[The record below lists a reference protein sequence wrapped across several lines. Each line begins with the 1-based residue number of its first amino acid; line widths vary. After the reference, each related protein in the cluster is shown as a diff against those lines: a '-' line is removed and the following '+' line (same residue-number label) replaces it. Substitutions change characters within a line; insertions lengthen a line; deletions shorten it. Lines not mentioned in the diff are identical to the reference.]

1 MKKYY
6 ENESNTLFCGDSI
19 KILKKLQEKS
29 IDMVF
34 ADPPYFLS
42 NDGITCSNG
51 KMVSVNKGEWDK
63 SRGFNEDVKFHKKWI
78 KECDRVLKDDGSI
91 WISGTYHCIHQITY
105 ILLSMGYYII
115 NEVTWFKPNA
125 APNLGCR
132 CLTASHET
140 LIWAKKSKKAR
151 HTFNYDIAK
160 EINGGK
166 QMRSVWEISTTP
178 KSEKINGN
186 HPTQKP
192 LKLMERIIR
201 ISTNPGDI
209 ILDPFCGSSST
220 GVAANKFGRKYIG
233 VDISEEFLEISKKR
247 IEELNEGQMELNLDL
262 LCKINIDN
270 TKEENSIKME
280 ESMISKEAK
289 PFLKWA
295 GGKAKLI
302 PIFEERYPVELQNG
316 EIDTYIEPFIGG
328 GAVLLSIISKYNF
341 NKIVIND
348 INSELTLTYKVIK
361 EYPDKIISILD
372 KMQEEYNCLD
382 SLEEKQEF
390 FYGVR
395 EKFNQSKGNINYE
408 KIDDKSIE
416 HAASMIFLN
425 KSCFNGLYRENKKGG
440 FNVPFGKK
448 EKLNCYDKENIMAVS
463 EKLKNAIILNGDFE
477 KVMDYVNNH
486 TFVYMDPPY
495 RPLNATSNFNDYS
508 KEPFNDD
515 TQIRLSKFYKE
526 LNKKGAKLMESNS
539 DPKNTDENDE
549 FFDELYSDYKVER
562 IYAARSINSK
572 GTGRGKVSEIL
583 ITNY

>member
-91 WISGTYHCIHQITY
+91 WISGTYHCIHQIIY

-262 LCKINIDN
+262 LCKINTDN

-348 INSELTLTYKVIK
+348 INSELTLTYKVIR
-361 EYPDKIISILD
+361 EYPDKLISILD

-477 KVMDYVNNH
+477 KVIDYVNNH

>member
-91 WISGTYHCIHQITY
+91 WISGTYHCIHQIIY

-262 LCKINIDN
+262 LCKINTDN

-348 INSELTLTYKVIK
+348 INSELTLTYKVIR
-361 EYPDKIISILD
+361 EYPDKLISILD

>member
-1 MKKYY
+1 
-6 ENESNTLFCGDSI
+6 
-19 KILKKLQEKS
+19 
-29 IDMVF
+29 
-34 ADPPYFLS
+34 
-42 NDGITCSNG
+42 
-51 KMVSVNKGEWDK
+51 
-63 SRGFNEDVKFHKKWI
+63 
-78 KECDRVLKDDGSI
+78 
-91 WISGTYHCIHQITY
+91 
-105 ILLSMGYYII
+105 
-115 NEVTWFKPNA
+115 
-125 APNLGCR
+125 
-132 CLTASHET
+132 
-140 LIWAKKSKKAR
+140 
-151 HTFNYDIAK
+151 
-160 EINGGK
+160 
-166 QMRSVWEISTTP
+166 
-178 KSEKINGN
+178 
-186 HPTQKP
+186 
-192 LKLMERIIR
+192 
-201 ISTNPGDI
+201 
-209 ILDPFCGSSST
+209 
-220 GVAANKFGRKYIG
+220 
-233 VDISEEFLEISKKR
+233 
-247 IEELNEGQMELNLDL
+247 
-262 LCKINIDN
+262 
-270 TKEENSIKME
+270 
-280 ESMISKEAK
+280 MISKEAK

-348 INSELTLTYKVIK
+348 INSELTLTYKVIR
-361 EYPDKIISILD
+361 EYPDKLISILD

>member
-91 WISGTYHCIHQITY
+91 WISGTYHCIHQIIY

-262 LCKINIDN
+262 LCKINTDN

-348 INSELTLTYKVIK
+348 INSELTLTYKVIR
-361 EYPDKIISILD
+361 EYPDKLISILD

-382 SLEEKQEF
+382 GLEEKQEF